1 MKSIA
6 IVGGGITG
14 LSAAFRLNEKNIP
27 VTLYEEGSRV
37 GGVLQTIREDGYL
50 SEFGPNT
57 ILETSPKIT
66 ELIHDLGLDPRR
78 LTSHNRKNYIVRNGK
93 LHLLPLSPFAFATT
107 RLFSPWAKV
116 CVALEPFVLNRAKSD
131 DEALADFVLR
141 RLGREFLDYAIN
153 PFVSGV
159 YAGDPARLS
168 VKYGFPKLHALEK
181 KYNSLIAGAVLGFW
195 ERKKRKEVSKQAAGK
210 VSFDEGLQVLTETL
224 HAKLSP
230 LIRLQ
235 SPVTGLEK
243 NGEEW
248 IVTAVTDGHE
258 VREEHSAV
266 ILAASAHKLADI
278 RIGNQ
283 SSLSA
288 LSQIEHPPVARIVF
302 GFRREDVDN
311 PLEGFGFLVP
321 EKEGLSIL
329 GTTFSSSIF
338 ANRAPAGHVLL
349 TTFVGGARHTALAAS
364 DPEKIYELTLADL
377 RKVLGVKGKP
387 TYRHFVFYP
396 KAIPQYTVG
405 YGKYLSLMTGLE
417 EKFPG
422 LFFAGNYR
430 DGISLGNSMISGQ
443 EIAVR
448 VGKFVDAKSVIDQEK
463 MK

>member
-1 MKSIA
+1 MKSVA

-66 ELIHDLGLDPRR
+66 ELIHDLGLDSRR
-78 LTSHNRKNYIVRNGK
+78 LTSNDRKNYIVRNGK
-93 LHLLPLSPFAFATT
+93 LHLLPLTPVAFATT
-107 RLFSPWAKV
+107 ALFSPWAKL
-116 CVALEPFVLNRAKSD
+116 CVALEPFVLTKAKSD
-131 DEALADFVLR
+131 DENLADFVLR

-159 YAGDPARLS
+159 YAGDPAQLS

-181 KYNSLIAGAVLGFW
+181 KYGSLIAGAVLGFW
-195 ERKKRKEVSKQAAGK
+195 ERRRRQEVSKQAASK
-210 VSFDEGLQVLTETL
+210 VTFDEGLQVLTDTL
-224 HAKLSP
+224 HGKLAH
-230 LIRLQ
+230 LIQLKTR
-235 SPVTGLEK
+235 VKNLEK
-243 NGEEW
+243 RGEEW
-248 IVTAVTDGHE
+248 LVTTVTDG
-258 VREEHSAV
+258 RETTTEHSAL
-266 ILAASAHKLADI
+266 ILSAPAHKLADI
-278 RIGNQ
+278 RIGNE

-288 LSQIEHPPVARIVF
+288 LAEVVHPPVARIVF
-302 GFRREDVDN
+302 GFRREDVEN
-311 PLEGFGFLVP
+311 PVEGFGFLVP
-321 EKEGLSIL
+321 GKERLSIL

-338 ANRAPAGHVLL
+338 PNRAPGGHHLL
-349 TTFVGGARHTALAAS
+349 TTFIGGSQHVELAAEA
-364 DPEKIYELTLADL
+364 PEKLYDLTLADL
-377 RKVLGVKGKP
+377 QKVLGVRAKP

-405 YGKYLSLMTGLE
+405 YGKFFDLMNDLE
-417 EKFPG
+417 AKQPG

-448 VGKFVDAKSVIDQEK
+448 VGKYVQNLPAMENAK
-463 MK
+463 